1 MPKDLIRSLISAK
14 SDLENCVWF
23 LAITFFFPSTLVTL
37 LIYIV
42 LTGLH
47 SLVFGDGASG
57 FEGYNERW
65 ARRTRKACTYISV
78 GIWIITAIP
87 WAILIVGFFIHGGPI
102 I

>member
-1 MPKDLIRSLISAK
+1 MQKQSFRTQIKAM
-14 SDLENCVWF
+14 SDGEHFIWF
-23 LAITFFFPSTLVTL
+23 LATTLFFPSTLLTL

-47 SLVFGDGASG
+47 SIVFGDGASG
-57 FEGYNERW
+57 FEGYNQRLAW
-65 ARRTRKACTYISV
+65 RTRKACTYISM

-87 WAILIVGFFIHGGPI
+87 WVILIVGALIHGGSI

>member
-1 MPKDLIRSLISAK
+1 MQKDSIRSQIRSWSEGK
-14 SDLENCVWF
+14 NSVWF
-23 LAITFFFPSTLVTL
+23 LAITFFFPSTLLTL

-47 SLVFGDGASG
+47 SLIFGDGASG

-65 ARRTRKACTYISV
+65 ARRTRKACTYISM

-87 WAILIVGFFIHGGPI
+87 WTILIVGALIHGGPI